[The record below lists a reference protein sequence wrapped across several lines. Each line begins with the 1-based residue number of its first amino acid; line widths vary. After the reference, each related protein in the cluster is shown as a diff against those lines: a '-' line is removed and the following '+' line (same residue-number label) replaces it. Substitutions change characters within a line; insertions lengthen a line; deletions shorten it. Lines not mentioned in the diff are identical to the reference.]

1 MTSVRT
7 ILLVDDDPALCEAI
21 AFALETEDYS
31 VRAYGS
37 GEAALGEAS
46 PPQCDCVVIDYRLPG
61 MDGLELLARLRT
73 CGLRCPA
80 IIITSNPTERLRRQ
94 VEDAGACL
102 VEKPLLRDSLVDAID
117 ALVASPGKDGP

>member
-1 MTSVRT
+1 MPPTRS

-37 GEAALGEAS
+37 GEAVLGEAARL
-46 PPQCDCVVIDYRLPG
+46 QYDCAVIDYRLPG
-61 MDGLELLARLRT
+61 VDGLALLARLRT
-73 CGLRCPA
+73 RGLRCPV
-80 IIITSNPTERLRRQ
+80 IIITSNPSARMRHQAEN
-94 VEDAGACL
+94 AGACL
-102 VEKPLLRDSLVDAID
+102 VEKPLLRDSLIDAID